1 MEIRVKL
8 MGVLR
13 DKTPEGGVL
22 QMSENGTIRDALETL
37 EIPLE
42 IAQTFTV
49 NGQLSRDQSLVLS
62 DSDELTVLPPVGGG

>member
-13 DKTPEGGVL
+13 DKMPEGGAL
-22 QMSENGTIRDALETL
+22 QMSENGTIREALEAL